1 MLSIIFILNLLL
13 NTGVFTVH
21 SASDMHHKTSE
32 ENVKKS
38 IQKNDRNLSYLNTN
52 PVSNSRITNMSDKYT
67 ELQNQKLIFLYT
79 MNTQTSDEFYFDY
92 PNINKVI
99 IEGVLQR
106 LRNSPVSDNTSAFY
120 SSFSKDRL
128 IKRSVLTSDYVSS
141 TTAASVSGS
150 TSSSLLP
157 STLPPSTITAYD
169 IDFVRVK
176 IQGIIFDVKF
186 QRPDYKSNGG
196 LHLRNLM
203 KPFQHLLLD
212 PQYTEQVITTYNPL
226 VMQNEICKEFE
237 NNQSDQHV
245 TNTFFIVN
253 DVGALVDRPMQDR
266 LHRLFFQITSALG
279 IPSITWLPTRVG
291 QFELDD
297 SQLAIRLEPLT
308 WHVARGLVDF
318 MQAYKWNLVV
328 MVYDTLVPGSDV
340 LVEEI
345 RALQIE
351 RSAQDH
357 PNYFEFEINY
367 QFPFE
372 GLTSVEF
379 FECIDA
385 LLREIRPCLEPL
397 LNILESIYHAD
408 ARVII
413 FNGNVFDLNTLLY
426 IADSLN
432 GTKHEHLKA
441 LFGEDYVWIFTP
453 STMSSLNVA
462 HSQDKESEDNN
473 VLAESTMF
481 KKIPGMFALICL
493 NDYSSRKRSAEIAR
507 EVWQK
512 SMIEL
517 IYQLTQI
524 YPPDRSIQ
532 IDTLNKDTLVYFKQ
546 ILEKL
551 RPVKLCQYS
560 DHLSWQWGRRMYD
573 IMHTIVVNVDN
584 EPITFL
590 PNGGLNVSRL
600 YIYNSRITDGQMKW
614 YRVGTW
620 SMSSKWGRSK
630 SKLRIDG
637 VTWPGA
643 ANSPPKGRPNKFKL
657 RVVTIK
663 EIPFVIYT
671 KAQEGGTCDANS
683 IPCKLRPES
692 LQGEDISGKTSIM
705 HKTLSSV
712 GINSIHK
719 DLQKQTKQEMFTS
732 R

>member
-291 QFELDD
+291 QFEA
-297 SQLAIRLEPLT
+297 SEHIC
-308 WHVARGLVDF
+308 
-318 MQAYKWNLVV
+318 
-328 MVYDTLVPGSDV
+328 TL
-340 LVEEI
+340 
-345 RALQIE
+345 
-351 RSAQDH
+351 
-357 PNYFEFEINY
+357 
-367 QFPFE
+367 
-372 GLTSVEF
+372 
-379 FECIDA
+379 
-385 LLREIRPCLEPL
+385 
-397 LNILESIYHAD
+397 
-408 ARVII
+408 
-413 FNGNVFDLNTLLY
+413 
-426 IADSLN
+426 
-432 GTKHEHLKA
+432 
-441 LFGEDYVWIFTP
+441 
-453 STMSSLNVA
+453 
-462 HSQDKESEDNN
+462 
-473 VLAESTMF
+473 
-481 KKIPGMFALICL
+481 
-493 NDYSSRKRSAEIAR
+493 
-507 EVWQK
+507 
-512 SMIEL
+512 
-517 IYQLTQI
+517 
-524 YPPDRSIQ
+524 
-532 IDTLNKDTLVYFKQ
+532 
-546 ILEKL
+546 
-551 RPVKLCQYS
+551 
-560 DHLSWQWGRRMYD
+560 
-573 IMHTIVVNVDN
+573 
-584 EPITFL
+584 FL
-590 PNGGLNVSRL
+590 PL
-600 YIYNSRITDGQMKW
+600 
-614 YRVGTW
+614 
-620 SMSSKWGRSK
+620 
-630 SKLRIDG
+630 
-637 VTWPGA
+637 
-643 ANSPPKGRPNKFKL
+643 
-657 RVVTIK
+657 
-663 EIPFVIYT
+663 
-671 KAQEGGTCDANS
+671 
-683 IPCKLRPES
+683 
-692 LQGEDISGKTSIM
+692 
-705 HKTLSSV
+705 
-712 GINSIHK
+712 
-719 DLQKQTKQEMFTS
+719 
-732 R
+732 